1 MFSIRDMYDF
11 LTGKNID
18 HQTFESISTIVQK
31 RFTNVGNW
39 FQVGSVLALLLLEDD
54 LSQPVHRLAAIYVL
68 HDIRRRDQAE
78 SPFFLFLA
86 RFLEPTNGLH
96 AASSPAHSIEL
107 KFIHILLSNGDP
119 EIEKKSPRLFCQTF
133 GALLPTTPAE
143 IVYIQAKVAER
154 LKELPLTVRSNIM
167 NVIPAIQ
174 MMPGREQSHKNN
186 TGAAVE
192 ELITAM
198 TQHPSNPLTNALGP
212 TFMSV
217 APPLLTCEDELIWLD
232 LGSPS
237 YHKPVYNSCSDA
249 EPTPDK
255 CLRTLLL
262 QSFRQALSI
271 PDQQTLLNELE
282 KDTQQTH
289 LSCVTPEKLP
299 NLIEYNPLI
308 AIEIL
313 MKMLKTHHINAYLDE
328 IVKMELSL
336 HSMEVVNRLTTSVDL
351 PAHFVHLYIVNS
363 IATCS
368 TIKDKYMQ
376 NRLVRL
382 VCVFLQSLIRNK
394 IIDVKQLYI
403 EIEAFCIEFS
413 RIREAAA
420 LYRLLKQ
427 LELDQGAT
435 GSGVGGT
442 GSGTQQLKEGQQ

>member
-1 MFSIRDMYDF
+1 MFYQLHI
-11 LTGKNID
+11 N
-18 HQTFESISTIVQK
+18 H
-31 RFTNVGNW
+31 
-39 FQVGSVLALLLLEDD
+39 
-54 LSQPVHRLAAIYVL
+54 PAI
-68 HDIRRRDQAE
+68 
-78 SPFFLFLA
+78 
-86 RFLEPTNGLH
+86 G
-96 AASSPAHSIEL
+96 
-107 KFIHILLSNGDP
+107 
-119 EIEKKSPRLFCQTF
+119 
-133 GALLPTTPAE
+133 PAE
-143 IVYIQAKVAER
+143 YGFIKAKVTEK
-154 LKELPLTVRSNIM
+154 LKELPLTVRSNIL
-167 NVIPAIQ
+167 NVIPALT
-174 MMPGREQSHKNN
+174 MMPGREQTHKNH
-186 TGAAVE
+186 TGAAME
-192 ELITAM
+192 ELFTDMIL
-198 TQHPSNPLTNALGP
+198 HPANPLTNALAP

-217 APPLLTCEDELIWLD
+217 APPLLSCEDELIWLD

-255 CLRTLLL
+255 CLRTLLM

-271 PDQQTLLNELE
+271 ADQQTLQNELE

-289 LSCVTPEKLP
+289 LTCVTPEKLP

-313 MKMLKTHHINAYLDE
+313 MKMLKTRHINAYLDE
-328 IVKMELSL
+328 IVGMELSL

-351 PAHFVHLYIVNS
+351 PAQFVHLYIVNS

-427 LELDQGAT
+427 LEQDQGT
-435 GSGVGGT
+435 SGAQ
-442 GSGTQQLKEGQQ
+442 TQKDV